1 MKRLENKK
9 EKRTIG
15 LELIKILILEK
26 VAEQT
31 GCAQVAGRQE
41 PGDLLSPSPPLQK
54 SSCTKDKTLT
64 GERSGQP

>member
-41 PGDLLSPSPPLQK
+41 PRAWGPSQPIPSPAEKLMH
-54 SSCTKDKTLT
+54 
-64 GERSGQP
+64 

>member
-41 PGDLLSPSPPLQK
+41 PRAWGQVGGWRRQEGKGD
-54 SSCTKDKTLT
+54 
-64 GERSGQP
+64 

>member
-9 EKRTIG
+9 EKRRTIG

-41 PGDLLSPSPPLQK
+41 PRAWGPSQPIPSPAEKLM
-54 SSCTKDKTLT
+54 
-64 GERSGQP
+64 R